1 MKDGNGKHLPCSV
14 AVGKRLWVTV
24 LQAINPIME
33 EERVGFPAGDVKEM
47 VVLVLRF
54 FTMLV

>member
-33 EERVGFPAGDVKEM
+33 EEQVGFPAGDVKEM
-47 VVLVLRF
+47 VV
-54 FTMLV
+54 